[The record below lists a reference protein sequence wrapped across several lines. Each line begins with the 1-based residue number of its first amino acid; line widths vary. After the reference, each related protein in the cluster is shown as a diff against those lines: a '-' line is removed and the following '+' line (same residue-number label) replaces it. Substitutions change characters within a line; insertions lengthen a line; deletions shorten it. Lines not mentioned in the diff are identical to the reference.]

1 MTVCYVDLFYVFWL
15 SPPSPPPPLF
25 PTPLSTPTTQLGQFI
40 FRWAKNACRKVKHV
54 GLDVRGKRK
63 EETTFWNLSFCH
75 QTNLQRGITQ
85 QWKAENLN
93 RKKTLK
99 KRENNTWPRMWPKFI
114 EICIVWACFAL
125 LEPSINTHVLSFYR
139 LCQKS
144 CEEPMVLTQI
154 IFTVR
159 FKARLP
165 ILMP

>member
-1 MTVCYVDLFYVFWL
+1 MCSDCR
-15 SPPSPPPPLF
+15 PPPPPPPPLPYSSF
-25 PTPLSTPTTQLGQFI
+25 DAYHAARTIYFPLSE
-40 FRWAKNACRKVKHV
+40 KACRKVKHV

-63 EETTFWNLSFCH
+63 EETAFWNLSFCH

-85 QWKAENLN
+85 QWKAEDLN
-93 RKKTLK
+93 KKKKLK
-99 KRENNTWPRMWPKFI
+99 KRENNRWPRMWPRFT